1 MRASLNTAAHQE
13 MSGGKGLGKEDVAI
27 RPEGVLILLDF

>member
-1 MRASLNTAAHQE
+1 MRASLNTAGDQE

-27 RPEGVLILLDF
+27 RQKGAELPLEF